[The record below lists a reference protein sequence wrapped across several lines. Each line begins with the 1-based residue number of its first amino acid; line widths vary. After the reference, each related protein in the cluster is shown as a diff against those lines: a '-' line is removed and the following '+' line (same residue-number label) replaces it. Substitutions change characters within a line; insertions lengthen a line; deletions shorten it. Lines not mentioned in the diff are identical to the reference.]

1 MKPTDCWYCEYVGKC
16 SKIYLHT
23 CNNYKKFEYD
33 TVHKICDIIGI
44 SKRQFYRYK
53 DKYGLKLSDYI
64 YNKYNVW
71 IDIEVEENGRFL
83 YKVVDR

>member
-16 SKIYLHT
+16 NKIYLHT

-53 DKYGLKLSDYI
+53 DKYGLKLSSSSIAFKNTYVSSV
-64 YNKYNVW
+64 NVM
-71 IDIEVEENGRFL
+71 IS
-83 YKVVDR
+83 